1 MTTVNLHTF
10 LRGSKD
16 AALALAVRTF
26 VNTRFS
32 RIGQMTELSV
42 DTKKRTIRVRL
53 ALKSE
58 DEPIDIHVKKYRLE
72 RRNTR
77 AWLTIEDAVASREWL
92 TEAMKEFVIG
102 RKFTIPERAAAI
114 LKLLT

>member
-1 MTTVNLHTF
+1 MTTGNLHTF

-16 AALALAVRTF
+16 AAIALAARTF
-26 VNTRFS
+26 VNTRFN

-53 ALKSE
+53 ELKGE
-58 DEPIDIHVKKYRLE
+58 DEPIDIHVKKYSLE
-72 RRNTR
+72 RRSTG
-77 AWLTIEDAVASREWL
+77 ATLTIGDAVASREWL

-102 RKFTIPERAAAI
+102 RRFTIPERAAAI

>member
-1 MTTVNLHTF
+1 MTGSLHTF

-16 AALALAVRTF
+16 AALALAARTF
-26 VNTRFS
+26 VNTRFA

-53 ALKSE
+53 ELKGE
-58 DEPIDIHVKKYRLE
+58 DEPIDIHVKKYSLE
-72 RRNTR
+72 RRSTR
-77 AWLTIEDAVASREWL
+77 ATLTIVDAVASRKWM

-102 RKFTIPERAAAI
+102 QRFAIPQRAVAI

>member
-1 MTTVNLHTF
+1 MTTGTLHTF

-42 DTKKRTIRVRL
+42 DTKRRTIRVWL
-53 ALKSE
+53 ALKGE
-58 DEPIDIHVKKYRLE
+58 DEPIAIHVKKYSLE
-72 RRNTR
+72 RRSTR
-77 AWLTIEDAVASREWL
+77 ATLTIEDAVASREWL

-102 RKFTIPERAAAI
+102 RRLIIPERAAAI